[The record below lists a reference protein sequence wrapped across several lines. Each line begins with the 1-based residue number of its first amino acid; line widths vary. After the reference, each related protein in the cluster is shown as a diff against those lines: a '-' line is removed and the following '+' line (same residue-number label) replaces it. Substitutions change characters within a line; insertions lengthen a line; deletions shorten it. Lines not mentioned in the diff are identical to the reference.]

1 MLWNLLLHGVH
12 FAQAR
17 LAIGHS
23 CVDLALAVQGVELG
37 ATRLHVEAVI
47 EVRLDA

>member
-1 MLWNLLLHGVH
+1 MLWNLSLHGVH

-17 LAIGHS
+17 LAIRRS
-23 CVDLALAVQGVELG
+23 CVDLALAIQGVELG
-37 ATRLHVEAVI
+37 ATRLHVQAVV